1 MPNATIGEI
10 LNKLEESGRQQ
21 DLEETITLEEFIK
34 HLTEYWDDKVWVP
47 NSYKPWPM
55 NLWFQINK
63 YSNIYSFFMYGN
75 FQS

>member
-47 NSYKPWPM
+47 NSYKP
-55 NLWFQINK
+55 
-63 YSNIYSFFMYGN
+63 
-75 FQS
+75 